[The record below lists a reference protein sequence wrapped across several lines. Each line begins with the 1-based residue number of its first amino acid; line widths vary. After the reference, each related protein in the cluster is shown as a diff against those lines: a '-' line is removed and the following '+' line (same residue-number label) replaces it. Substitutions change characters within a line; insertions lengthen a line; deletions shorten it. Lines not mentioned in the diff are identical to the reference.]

1 MKRRAMTRRQSA
13 KSYRRGK
20 HVNKRNNRG
29 VTVRG
34 GIRL

>member
-1 MKRRAMTRRQSA
+1 MRRRPMSRRHSA
-13 KSYRRGK
+13 NNYRRGRR
-20 HVNKRNNRG
+20 VNKRNNRG